1 MASLYFGGEK
11 AEKSDAKKNLMQ
23 HAASV
28 FDGRFTV
35 CFDSDDGGNH
45 IVLVLEVADPSDNLD
60 PFLTQTLHS
69 AKWMGWRYIILKVPA
84 GYIDAILEAPKR
96 DDY

>member
-1 MASLYFGGEK
+1 MAKFVLGEK
-11 AEKSDAKKNLMQ
+11 SNKDEARKELMR
-23 HAASV
+23 HAAAV

-35 CFDSDDGGNH
+35 RFESDDGGNH
-45 IVLVLEVADPSDNLD
+45 IVLVIEVEEPSKQLD
-60 PFLTQTLHS
+60 PFLSDALWDS
-69 AKWMGWRYIILKVPA
+69 KWLGWRYLIKKVPV

>member
-45 IVLVLEVADPSDNLD
+45 IV
-60 PFLTQTLHS
+60 
-69 AKWMGWRYIILKVPA
+69 
-84 GYIDAILEAPKR
+84 
-96 DDY
+96 